1 MKKLLVFMVAF
12 VVMLSLAACGESKAA
27 PAASPSTPAQAAE
40 AEFTAEQQ
48 ALAQEFLDAAATFDK
63 IADRVNVSDELRSD
77 EELVTT
83 MNEIAD
89 EIIAADEYFSNPE
102 TLTPEIIEGLKVA
115 ISEIHEFADVAGTAL
130 DEIDSAKA
138 ALEAKETNKEE
149 LTPPYNASQQTVEE
163 GEGVGESQ
171 PLTDD
176 EINYVISLRTESWLA
191 LNQDQKSNAVSLM
204 ARWWD
209 VVDGYVVE
217 NFDAVLA
224 DLDHQME
231 TYYRNKVDEG
241 VFQTA
246 CDIYSINISN
256 YIMG

>member
-1 MKKLLVFMVAF
+1 MMALVMA
-12 VVMLSLAACGESKAA
+12 LSLAACGGSKPT
-27 PAASPSTPAQAAE
+27 PASSSSTPSQ

-48 ALAQEFLDAAATFDK
+48 ALAKEFMGAAATFDK

-89 EIIAADEYFSNPE
+89 EIIAADKYFSSPE
-102 TLTPEIIEGLKVA
+102 TLTPEIMKGLKVTIAA
-115 ISEIHEFADVAGTAL
+115 IHDFADVAGRAL

-138 ALEAKETNKEE
+138 ALKAKETNNKK
-149 LTPPYNASQQTVEE
+149 LTSSTTQKTIEE
-163 GEGVGESQ
+163 GEGIGKSQ

-176 EINYVISLRTESWLA
+176 EINYVISLKTESWLA
-191 LNQDQKSNAVSLM
+191 LNSDQKSDVISLM

-209 VVDGYVVE
+209 IVDGYVVE
-217 NFDAVLA
+217 DFDAVLA

-231 TYYRNKVDEG
+231 TYHRNKVDES
-241 VFQTA
+241 VFKTA
-246 CDIYSINISN
+246 CDIYSINSSN
-256 YIMG
+256 YIKG

>member
-1 MKKLLVFMVAF
+1 MKKRLVLTMAL
-12 VVMLSLAACGESKAA
+12 VMTLSLAACGGSKPT
-27 PAASPSTPAQAAE
+27 PASSSSTPAQVKE
-40 AEFTAEQQ
+40 VEFTAEQQ
-48 ALAQEFLDAAATFDK
+48 ALAQEFMDAAATFDK

-102 TLTPEIIEGLKVA
+102 TLTPEIMEGLKVA
-115 ISEIHEFADVAGTAL
+115 IAAIHEFADVAGTAL

-138 ALEAKETNKEE
+138 ALEANETNKEE
-149 LTPPYNASQQTVEE
+149 LTPPYNAGQQTVEQ
-163 GEGVGESQ
+163 GEGIGSTQ
-171 PLTDD
+171 PLADD

-191 LNQDQKSNAVSLM
+191 LNQDQKSNVVSLM

-217 NFDAVLA
+217 DFDAVLA

-231 TYYRNKVDEG
+231 TYHRNKVDEG

-246 CDIYSINISN
+246 CDIYSINISH